1 MKIKSGYVRLVCVA
15 DETAPDW
22 AFLTNH
28 ARVLVCIAHDPAIR
42 MRDIGERLGITE
54 RAAHRIVGALT
65 RAGYVTRQRNGRRNL
80 YTINAHLPL
89 PDAIAR
95 ERSIGELLA
104 ILPGTSG
111 TKRSVDRPG
120 TAR

>member
-1 MKIKSGYVRLVCVA
+1 VCVA

-22 AFLTNH
+22 AFLTNY
-28 ARVLVCIAHDPAIR
+28 ARALVCIARDPGIR

-65 RAGYVTRQRNGRRNL
+65 TAGYITRRRNGRRNV
-80 YTINAHLPL
+80 YTINTHLRL

-95 ERSIGELLA
+95 EQSIGELLA
-104 ILPGTSG
+104 ILTRASATQHP
-111 TKRSVDRPG
+111 VDRTG
-120 TAR
+120 TAG